1 MRGKP
6 HCSLLPQWHDGALAH
21 VHWADMEGGGV
32 HLGLHALGLRLRL
45 SCLNCF
51 VDGDRPHGV
60 HAVMHAGRHRGDLR
74 LLRVHPRPALRLHAS
89 SGVQLC
95 DRFQQKML
103 QAAGPRHSLAGKA

>member
-1 MRGKP
+1 MRGKLTP
-6 HCSLLPQWHDGALAH
+6 AYCPSGAMMPLLTFTGSG
-21 VHWADMEGGGV
+21 MEGWG

-51 VDGDRPHGV
+51 VDGDRPHCV

-89 SGVQLC
+89 SGVMPAL
-95 DRFQQKML
+95 
-103 QAAGPRHSLAGKA
+103 